1 MIKSKGERENERQEK
16 EITPHPPT
24 EINEMD
30 VQVSIIPFHS
40 ILFYSIPSCGLF
52 ISQPWTRQCDFD
64 LPPSNLFKIVY
75 LVF

>member
-40 ILFYSIPSCGLF
+40 ILFHSLLWSFYFSTMDS
-52 ISQPWTRQCDFD
+52 SM
-64 LPPSNLFKIVY
+64 
-75 LVF
+75 